1 MSLNIDIEEKDI
13 NLNQLKQII
22 FLHTFS
28 ELQASHL
35 NNGILNEQ
43 ITNLIFNNISDDDK
57 EQ

>member
-22 FLHTFS
+22 FHHAFS